1 MNREETLGKQLL
13 VDEIAQARAYLE
25 GRAPDEQRLAALL
38 KRDASRLI
46 QDAQLLREAVMLRQ
60 QREIAEYVR
69 DTIRAEK
76 AAGGPKTPPTESSRA
91 CSRSSKTVISSF
103 PRNTRP

>member
-38 KRDASRLI
+38 KRDASRLRTPSFSGRPSCSGSSARSPSTSGTLSGPRRP
-46 QDAQLLREAVMLRQ
+46 QEGLR
-60 QREIAEYVR
+60 
-69 DTIRAEK
+69 
-76 AAGGPKTPPTESSRA
+76 
-91 CSRSSKTVISSF
+91 
-103 PRNTRP
+103 RPLPS

>member
-13 VDEIAQARAYLE
+13 VGEIAQARAYLE

-60 QREIAEYVR
+60 QREIAEHIR
-69 DTIRAEK
+69 DAIRAEK
-76 AAGGPKTPPTESSRA
+76 AAEGPKTPPLPS
-91 CSRSSKTVISSF
+91 
-103 PRNTRP
+103 

>member
-46 QDAQLLREAVMLRQ
+46 QDAQLLREAGGSARPPSTSGTLSGPRRPQEGLR
-60 QREIAEYVR
+60 
-69 DTIRAEK
+69 
-76 AAGGPKTPPTESSRA
+76 
-91 CSRSSKTVISSF
+91 
-103 PRNTRP
+103 RPLPS

>member
-13 VDEIAQARAYLE
+13 VNEIAQARAYLE

-60 QREIAEYVR
+60 QREVAEHVR
-69 DTIRAEK
+69 ASIERDRA
-76 AAGGPKTPPTESSRA
+76 ALKTAKPTPAS
-91 CSRSSKTVISSF
+91 
-103 PRNTRP
+103 